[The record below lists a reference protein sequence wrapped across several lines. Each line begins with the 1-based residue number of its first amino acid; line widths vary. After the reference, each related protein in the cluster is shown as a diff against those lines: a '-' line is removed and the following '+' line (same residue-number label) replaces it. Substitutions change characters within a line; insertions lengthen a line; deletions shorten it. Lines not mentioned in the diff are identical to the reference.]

1 MRSFIFTT
9 GAAGAGSTHLSAGE
23 LKEMYYWTDPNSE
36 SGVLGIFFISGPE
49 GRSKPFEKEKLCIKK
64 NPVQRTFPDECS
76 GQHYLVLK
84 SKLWGFMGI
93 SKAAVIPQ
101 TLCITSCLTQGF
113 YSPWNSLLLF
123 NQLCSRRR
131 GREGVIWFSRVSGDK
146 QMQVQLSWN
155 RDLYY
160 SDGWFL
166 YSRGGGWRKLGTVWR
181 FSGGKKCC
189 LNYHLCVIVSS
200 VHHSRKT
207 KFSASWKTLYDC
219 VW

>member
-1 MRSFIFTT
+1 MHPSGCYVLLGVSQLPNSRGQDGASKEPPLTKVISQLSMRSFIFTT

-23 LKEMYYWTDPNSE
+23 LKEMYCWTDPNSG
-36 SGVLGIFFISGPE
+36 SGVLGIFLISGPE

-113 YSPWNSLLLF
+113 YSP
-123 NQLCSRRR
+123 
-131 GREGVIWFSRVSGDK
+131 
-146 QMQVQLSWN
+146 
-155 RDLYY
+155 
-160 SDGWFL
+160 
-166 YSRGGGWRKLGTVWR
+166 
-181 FSGGKKCC
+181 
-189 LNYHLCVIVSS
+189 
-200 VHHSRKT
+200 
-207 KFSASWKTLYDC
+207 
-219 VW
+219 

>member
-9 GAAGAGSTHLSAGE
+9 GAAGAGSTYLSAGE
-23 LKEMYYWTDPNSE
+23 LKEMYCWTDPNSG
-36 SGVLGIFFISGPE
+36 SGVLGIFLISGPE

-160 SDGWFL
+160 SDGCFL

-181 FSGGKKCC
+181 FSGGK
-189 LNYHLCVIVSS
+189 NAV
-200 VHHSRKT
+200 
-207 KFSASWKTLYDC
+207 
-219 VW
+219 